1 MTWFEFW
8 LFVHVLSAIV
18 WIGGGVAI
26 QFFGMLTKR
35 AADPAKTAFFIRNV
49 SWVVMRVFLPAAVLV
64 FISGVGLVET
74 GFWDY
79 GETFVRVGIVLWVA
93 VSLVAFGFLGRAMS
107 RAGTQLET
115 EGPSPAAHAEGP
127 QSRLDVASAA
137 RHPGCDRL
145 RDDGQAR
152 NLIDGSHYEQ
162 GVA

>member
-8 LFVHVLSAIV
+8 LFVHVLSAII

-35 AADPAKTAFFIRNV
+35 AADPAKSAFFIRNV

-64 FISGVGLVET
+64 LISGIGLVET

-79 GETFVRVGIVLWVA
+79 DETFVTLGIVLWLA
-93 VSLVAFGFLGRAMS
+93 VSLVAFGFLGRAMG

-115 EGPSPAAHAEGP
+115 DGPSPP
-127 QSRLDVASAA
+127 LM
-137 RHPGCDRL
+137 L
-145 RDDGQAR
+145 RIR
-152 NLIDGSHYEQ
+152 NLVWTSRALLATLVVIVFVMTVKPGT
-162 GVA
+162 